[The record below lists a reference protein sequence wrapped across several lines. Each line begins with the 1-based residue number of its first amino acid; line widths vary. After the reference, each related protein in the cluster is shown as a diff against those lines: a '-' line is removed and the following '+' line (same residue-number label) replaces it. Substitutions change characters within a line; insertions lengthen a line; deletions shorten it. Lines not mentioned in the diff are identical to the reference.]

1 MNGKDYTIIG
11 ILKASN
17 LQGQLIARLGA
28 TSKQNTKPREYNR
41 ELSSR
46 GRAIKPQQQALI
58 TNQIPIHQD
67 STKRKPDETN
77 KQAAPY
83 LGNPKREK
91 IGPKQWSNDK
101 YLPTTQ

>member
-1 MNGKDYTIIG
+1 MNGKDHTIIG

-46 GRAIKPQQQALI
+46 GRAIKPQQQVLI
-58 TNQIPIHQD
+58 TNLSPIHQD
-67 STKRKPDETN
+67 STKKSLRDKHKLTHF
-77 KQAAPY
+77 Q
-83 LGNPKREK
+83 GNPKEAN
-91 IGPKQWSNDK
+91 IGMEQ
-101 YLPTTQ
+101 

>member
-17 LQGQLIARLGA
+17 LQGHFIARPGA
-28 TSKQNTKPREYNR
+28 TSKQNTKPKDYKR

-58 TNQIPIHQD
+58 TNQSPIHQD
-67 STKRKPDETN
+67 STKKSLRDKHKLTHF
-77 KQAAPY
+77 Q
-83 LGNPKREK
+83 GNPKEAK
-91 IGPKQWSNDK
+91 IGMEQ
-101 YLPTTQ
+101 